1 MGSYRLQQWLLRVGF
16 AISAVLLIRFAI
28 DFSDGMRWWLAVPFD
43 ALVIAALGVGAAN
56 VSAKA
61 GSERAMVDLRRRD
74 PKRAL
79 MLSAIPLGF
88 LASSL
93 DCTGLSLHG
102 CSSFCT
108 FVKLAWIPLIAGF
121 CAVYF
126 FTGVQGWL
134 TSTAAMSLV
143 PLVPHCV
150 CYNIGNAWWIDQIGR
165 SPLCYGWGLVVSVIA
180 IGALSRGTNFWLSL
194 GISFG
199 IVAGAGAF
207 FVSHH
212 YFQIPW

>member
-1 MGSYRLQQWLLRVGF
+1 MGSYRLQQWLLRAGLL
-16 AISAVLLIRFAI
+16 ISAVLLIRFAI

-56 VSAKA
+56 LFGKVR
-61 GSERAMVDLRRRD
+61 SESLAVDLRSRG

-79 MLSAIPLGF
+79 MLAAIPLGY

-93 DCTGLSLHG
+93 DCTGLSLQG

-121 CAVYF
+121 CALYF
-126 FTGVQGWL
+126 FTSTQGWL
-134 TSTAAMSLV
+134 TSIAAASLV
-143 PLVPHCV
+143 PVVPHCD
-150 CYNIGNAWWIDQIGR
+150 CYNIGNAWWIDRIGA
-165 SPLCYGWGLVVSVIA
+165 SPLCYGWGLAVSVIA
-180 IGALSRGTNFWLSL
+180 IGALSRGVNFWLSL
-194 GISFG
+194 GLSLA